1 MSRSVSNCT
10 TEVVIQGLLAE
21 VLFNLST
28 GALSPVRETNVY
40 SVCQSPQTTAVE
52 ELFRLLNTDDDI
64 STRGAISRLREEN

>member
-21 VLFNLST
+21 VLFNVST
-28 GALSPVRETNVY
+28 GALSEKLTY
-40 SVCQSPQTTAVE
+40 IQSVSLLRQLQL
-52 ELFRLLNTDDDI
+52 LFRLLNTDDDI